1 MYISKRFSAWKRAP
15 KCFYIHQDSAC
26 HQIVSAYH
34 LIVPQC
40 NDVGEMI
47 DGQITQRRQ
56 VQHKYLLDVIKCLR
70 YLASQGIPLQD
81 LDNNDNLNQVLYFPW
96 TEDDNITKHFQ
107 GQVRQKYTNHDT
119 QNELL
124 HIMASIVLRVK
135 VSTIRE
141 RDFFLITADERTD
154 VSNIE

>member
-1 MYISKRFSAWKRAP
+1 M
-15 KCFYIHQDSAC
+15 
-26 HQIVSAYH
+26 
-34 LIVPQC
+34 
-40 NDVGEMI
+40 
-47 DGQITQRRQ
+47 
-56 VQHKYLLDVIKCLR
+56 
-70 YLASQGIPLQD
+70 QD